1 MSDKYLTRLDRNNTN
16 FTLQLVEYFKKHKW
30 GNEYNFLKYYQ
41 NIVRMFVNDVDVD
54 ARGILCTLEM
64 GLGKSIVA
72 MSIAMDMIKT
82 RQPIVLLTKSLQK
95 NMRGA
100 IIKYI
105 KLRKEHDPDYYL
117 CRLSQEDLE
126 KWIDRNFSFVSM
138 NASNMLKQMGK
149 AAEGKVLEELDSA
162 LEKKF
167 GEVLKLPTLDGKL
180 LIVDEAHNLFRAIT
194 NGSKNAIGLYDL
206 VVKSKNLKVMFF
218 TGTPIANDPFELVPC
233 FNMLGSKIPGKITL
247 PENYKDFNKLFV
259 DEKNG
264 RIKNKDKFQN
274 RILGLV
280 SHVSHKST
288 PGAGIGIDAD
298 STTKVEIPE
307 ELPTIVEKV
316 PMDAEQYVIYQLAR
330 DKEKDEGSGKGVGNR
345 FADTPA
351 MTKPKS
357 TAASSYRVKSRQLS
371 NYCPPAGLRDVKDPE
386 DIPLDK
392 SGSPKYEK
400 IYQNITKHKN
410 QLGIMYSQ
418 FVGTGG
424 LGTFQR
430 FLQSHNWI
438 EVKISTGKKK
448 LPAEEKIMDLE
459 HTEPGEQGELDEY
472 IVKETPLDLNED
484 VHKESIEESNEDLNE
499 NSNEIAGSG
508 VYGIDSE
515 FMDLPSYAYKYDVL
529 LNGPALPSV
538 DAVLKNIDSELIK
551 VPEDVWWMR
560 GGSSEDN
567 TEEYNEYDNND
578 EYNISDVFGGA
589 QPAGRF
595 AVISGDVD
603 VEDRSA
609 IQDMFN
615 SDENKHGGI
624 IDLIMLSSTGAE
636 GLDLKNVRHIHIL
649 EPYWNWGRI
658 AQIKARGVRNDSH
671 IALPKEEKNVQPYV
685 YLAVPPLSET
695 LPNGEIP
702 PTTDT
707 ELYYESVTNQVTIES
722 FNEALKEVSIEC
734 VVNEEKHCRV
744 CNPTNAKLTTDDIER
759 DVRGTDPCSQIS
771 EAQVKAEEII
781 INDEKY
787 YYTPDPNSI
796 YDYRIFIYDA
806 TIDSYRQLR
815 ESDPKFAKIIDA
827 IEKNKE

>member
-1 MSDKYLTRLDRNNTN
+1 
-16 FTLQLVEYFKKHKW
+16 
-30 GNEYNFLKYYQ
+30 
-41 NIVRMFVNDVDVD
+41 
-54 ARGILCTLEM
+54 
-64 GLGKSIVA
+64 
-72 MSIAMDMIKT
+72 
-82 RQPIVLLTKSLQK
+82 
-95 NMRGA
+95 MRGA
-100 IIKYI
+100 IIKYV
-105 KLRKEHDPDYYL
+105 KLRSEYDPDYYL
-117 CRLSQEDLE
+117 CRLSQGDLE

-167 GEVLKLPTLDGKL
+167 GEVLKLPSLDGKL

-288 PGAGIGIDAD
+288 PGAGIGVDAD

-316 PMDAEQYVIYQLAR
+316 PMNEEQYVIYQLAR
-330 DKEKDEGSGKGVGNR
+330 DKEKEEGTGKGVGNR
-345 FADTPA
+345 FVDTPA

-371 NYCPPAGLRDVKDPE
+371 NYCPPSELREVKDPE
-386 DIPLDK
+386 NVPLEK

-400 IYQNITKHKN
+400 IYQNILKHKN

-418 FVGTGG
+418 FVGLGG

-430 FLQSHNWI
+430 FLQSHGWV
-438 EVKISTGKKK
+438 EVKISTGKKN
-448 LPAEEKIMDLE
+448 LPAEVKIMDLE
-459 HTEPGEQGELDEY
+459 HVEPGEQGELDEY
-472 IVKETPLDLNED
+472 IDNPVDNIGESSPEVTGNGFYETVTDNL
-484 VHKESIEESNEDLNE
+484 S
-499 NSNEIAGSG
+499 
-508 VYGIDSE
+508 
-515 FMDLPSYAYKYDVL
+515 SYRSSYKYNML

-538 DAVLKNIDSELIK
+538 DVVLNNINSELTK
-551 VPEDVWWMR
+551 VPEDIWWMR
-560 GGSSEDN
+560 GGSESKSHSYSDFNDN
-567 TEEYNEYDNND
+567 ITDEYTDNITD
-578 EYNISDVFGGA
+578 DYHISEYNITTMIGGV
-589 QPAGRF
+589 QPAGKF
-595 AVISGDVD
+595 AVISGEVD

-615 SDENKHGGI
+615 SEENKHGGL

-734 VVNEEKHCRV
+734 VVNGEKHCRV
-744 CNPTNAKLTTDDIER
+744 CNPTNAKLTTDDIDR
-759 DVRGTDPCSQIS
+759 DVRGTDPCSQIA

-781 INDEKY
+781 IDGEKY
-787 YYTPDPNSI
+787 YYTPDPKSI
-796 YDYRIFIYDA
+796 YDYKIFIYDE

-815 ESDPKFAKIIDA
+815 ESDPKFAKIVDA
-827 IEKNKE
+827 IEKEKNKE

>member
-41 NIVRMFVNDVDVD
+41 NIVRMFINDVDID

-100 IIKYI
+100 IIKYV

-149 AAEGKVLEELDSA
+149 AAEGRVLEELDSA

-167 GEVLKLPTLDGKL
+167 GEVLKLPSLDGKL

-259 DEKNG
+259 DDKNG

-288 PGAGIGIDAD
+288 PGAGIGIGAD

-330 DKEKDEGSGKGVGNR
+330 DKEKEEGTGKGMGNR

-371 NYCPPAGLRDVKDPE
+371 NYCPPAGLREVKDPE

-400 IYQNITKHKN
+400 IYQNILKHKN

-418 FVGTGG
+418 FVGPGG

-430 FLQSHNWI
+430 FLQSHGWV
-438 EVKISTGKKK
+438 EVKISTGKRK
-448 LPAEEKIMDLE
+448 LPAEDKIMDLE
-459 HTEPGEQGELDEY
+459 HAGPGEQGELDEY
-472 IVKETPLDLNED
+472 IDNPAIAESDESSPEIVGNGLYET
-484 VHKESIEESNEDLNE
+484 
-499 NSNEIAGSG
+499 
-508 VYGIDSE
+508 DSE
-515 FMDLPSYAYKYDVL
+515 YRNLLASRTYKYDIL

-538 DAVLKNIDSELIK
+538 DAVLNNIDSELTK

-560 GGSSEDN
+560 GGLDKG
-567 TEEYNEYDNND
+567 TNEYDYND
-578 EYNISDVFGGA
+578 NINDYNDDYNISDAFGGA

-603 VEDRSA
+603 VEDRSS

-685 YLAVPPLSET
+685 YLAVPPTSET
-695 LPNGEIP
+695 LPTGEIP

-734 VVNEEKHCRV
+734 VVNGEKHCRV
-744 CNPTNAKLTTDDIER
+744 CNPTNSKLTTDDIER
-759 DVRGTDPCSQIS
+759 DIRGTDPCSQIS
-771 EAQVKAEEII
+771 EAQIKAEEII

-796 YDYRIFIYDA
+796 YDYKIFIYDA

-827 IEKNKE
+827 IEKEKNKE